1 MSAKIFEFVATIQ
14 CSAVIA
20 APDEATA
27 RQCVETWERAWF
39 ETGEIVGV
47 VDVDLTDVR
56 PAPRT
61 KEAQEDVA
69 HIVLTKRSGKSE
81 KPCALEAERD
91 ALRERCVKL
100 EWLREVEAWR
110 PPATHHNNGNGSGKR
125 WFNSCQEYSATLQAA
140 LAATE
145 VEPSNYEWET
155 AAEVKP

>member
-56 PAPRT
+56 QAPRT
-61 KEAQEDVA
+61 KEGQEDAA
-69 HIVLTKRSGKSE
+69 HIVLTKRAGQRE

-91 ALRERCVKL
+91 ALRERCGKL
-100 EWLREVEAWR
+100 EWLVEVQDLYMYRLRNPGGWSTPGMERAKINVAWQR
-110 PPATHHNNGNGSGKR
+110 R
-125 WFNSCQEYSATLQAA
+125 SASNDELRAMYI
-140 LAATE
+140 AATE
-145 VEPSNYEWET
+145 VEP
-155 AAEVKP
+155 